1 MSYARQ
7 YFQHTV
13 VTVGATVLNGILF
26 YALRIVL
33 YQRLPVEDYGLFYGV
48 FSAGLAIFPVLTFGL
63 NPGMVPLVTELNEER
78 QPGALKGMLRQVCLI
93 QTLLAAGFLGL
104 VWLAAQPIARYGFG
118 DPGAADLVRLIAL
131 YTALQAAFQ
140 IGLNLLLGLQSI
152 ALRNLT
158 ETVRIVFCFAFV
170 YALLHSGGTSAV
182 PAWGYIWSTFA
193 ATALVVVIVAL
204 YHRELLTAPVNAGHP
219 GLRDVFRVGKY
230 LSIAF
235 GGVLVFSQMDTVM
248 LSAMTKD
255 MNAVAA
261 YQLAVPTLMILYAL
275 ILAGA
280 RNFMPMASVL
290 AHRNQYELLGAG
302 LKRIFEAAFA
312 VIVPATALM
321 ACYSDVLME
330 TLFRSDVMGAPA
342 AFNILAVG
350 SIFFFTCNICLNTL
364 AGVDQSRQ
372 AALAIGAALV
382 LNVALNLVLIRL
394 FGILGAASATVASHF
409 VATAI
414 SLVYMRRR
422 VPFHLSFVR
431 LASPVLASV
440 LISALALALRKTD
453 AFNDYPQL
461 GAAAACCLLYAGALA
476 VLEFTGLAR
485 LRELARTFQYRKEY
499 QAVDSTPPAG

>member
-1 MSYARQ
+1 
-7 YFQHTV
+7 F
-13 VTVGATVLNGILF
+13 
-26 YALRIVL
+26 
-33 YQRLPVEDYGLFYGV
+33 
-48 FSAGLAIFPVLTFGL
+48 
-63 NPGMVPLVTELNEER
+63 
-78 QPGALKGMLRQVCLI
+78 
-93 QTLLAAGFLGL
+93 
-104 VWLAAQPIARYGFG
+104 GFG
-118 DPGAADLVRLIAL
+118 DGDAADLVRLIAL
-131 YTALQAAFQ
+131 FTALQAAFQ

-170 YALLHSGGTSAV
+170 YALLRSGGTSAL
-182 PAWGYIWSTFA
+182 PAWGYIWSTLV
-193 ATALVVVIVAL
+193 ATIMVVVIIAL
-204 YHRELLTAPVNAGHP
+204 FHRELLTAPVTAGHP

-248 LSAMTKD
+248 LSAMTRD

-302 LKRIFEAAFA
+302 LKRIVEAAFA

-364 AGVDQSRQ
+364 AGVDRSRQ

-382 LNVALNLVLIRL
+382 LNVVLNVVLIRR

-414 SLVYMRRR
+414 SFLYIRQR
-422 VPFHLSFVR
+422 VPFHLSLAR
-431 LASPVLASV
+431 LASPVLVSAFM
-440 LISALALALRKTD
+440 SALALAFRKTNI
-453 AFNDYPQL
+453 FSDYPQL
-461 GAAAACCLLYAGALA
+461 GAAAAFCLLYAGALA

-485 LRELARTFQYRKEY
+485 LRQLARTFQHRKEY
-499 QAVDSTPPAG
+499 PAVDTTPPAG